1 MTRIIAIL
9 GITAVLGV
17 LGIISSGLAAIPVL
31 AYVGGTIY
39 YVTHFGGKLADKVT
53 EVVRGA

>member
-1 MTRIIAIL
+1 MWVLVGII
-9 GITAVLGV
+9 AVLGV
-17 LGIISSGLAAIPVL
+17 FGIISSGLAAIPVL

-39 YVTHFGGKLADKVT
+39 YVTHFGGKLFDTIT